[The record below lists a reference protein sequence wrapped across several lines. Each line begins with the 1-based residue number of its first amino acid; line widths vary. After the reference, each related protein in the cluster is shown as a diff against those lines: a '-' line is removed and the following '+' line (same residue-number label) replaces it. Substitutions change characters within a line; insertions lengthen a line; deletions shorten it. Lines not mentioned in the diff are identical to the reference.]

1 MWSQLRSRAVDDDG
15 GMSNDNAENSNVNDD
30 SNNNRKQN
38 ENEAGGETQEKISAS
53 AAATKTENNDN
64 TQPQEEELNIDAMKV
79 VELRIELKKRG
90 LNATGRKS
98 ELQQRLCTYLSTST
112 SLTLSSSGATNPPI
126 SDDEGLVSC
135 HDVALSDR
143 DNNMENASLLD
154 GEKDGEKTKDE
165 ASEMR
170 KISMMVTTEKQSP
183 MSNEEEKNVDDNIV
197 HEPSA
202 MLSGEKNIIDDYII
216 VDEGEPSGRESNG
229 VQSSRTPP
237 TNTFTGDR
245 GGDAID
251 DDLLAELRAISAK
264 SSSSNR
270 FDRGGGEDDHHG
282 ASITDNNFGMD
293 EKKSEASSQ
302 RVVLP
307 PLRRSKESNNKMDTI
322 SRPLP
327 PWKTKGAK
335 TNPNVDMD
343 IVLVAAAPPASV
355 VLVDNTNSVA
365 LLSTTTV
372 DGNTAPEK
380 SSIVVGTVE
389 ESTIIDT
396 PRSIARSVDDSSGS
410 SIRSNLPKTFVGD
423 RGGAAEDAEL
433 LAELR
438 AISNKSSSSI
448 SNRFNDDN
456 DAKINS
462 REFGSSGVRNDNVS
476 SSIKSTEMKSKPTR
490 PPPPWKQKKGARKKS
505 TDVVVDVAVKAPV
518 PLDPFGNILEL
529 DENKTHLIKS
539 PSQSVKTT
547 DHGNADITVTASSAS
562 SEGNDDMD
570 YDDDEAFFPNRTSIA
585 SDSAPPAISE
595 SFTAVRSGPAED
607 PELLAELR
615 NISMKTSKSRFDEE
629 ISTVAVVKHSP
640 VPPRNQMIDANH
652 VVEKDTIAAS
662 TPTSSIQTLKNPNIF
677 TSALKSNIPNTFMGE
692 RGGPAEDEE
701 LLSEL
706 RAISMKSKSAFNRF
720 AGDEN
725 HVEESKAVCSVGGVL
740 DITPKPASAVKMADK
755 TTSRALPPWKQKI
768 ATQKSEIDIVIA
780 APPKPSKT
788 TEKSSEPEY
797 SASAL
802 KSNLS
807 NTFKGDRGGPAED
820 EALLAELRA
829 ISMKSATARFGSV
842 EAGADMNRVEG
853 LDIHPKASSEPSGS
867 LSSTYNSSSS
877 VVPAFPMQLPHDST
891 ALDELGPPP
900 SANGVEIIITLEG
913 LDESLKS
920 TNWQMRKAAYVF
932 LNERMRALSIDTAPS
947 NLLSTISVY
956 DSLDQAIIQCLND
969 KNAGALDA
977 ALTLSITYADT
988 CQDAS
993 SDDAISQIM
1002 KSLLKGPAFLSAR
1015 SSTLTSTEE
1024 LVLKLIEISR
1034 DDSSS
1039 IQDIFDLIQLHG
1051 LKSVKPKVVIFSAK
1065 LILKAVQSFG
1075 ASVLPIQ
1082 ALKASSEGLVAHSNA
1097 QAREIGMQL
1106 LAEICRALGS
1116 KGTVQILIDKLKT
1129 AQQSQLDSL
1138 LMDMSTSVPSRRLR
1152 RNIGPISSYSPDEAL
1167 AAMKKS
1173 QEEDEIRR
1181 LASRP
1186 AVNLFHALSQTCY
1199 KDKIKLEKWSE
1210 KVAALDALI
1219 GAGGEQPF
1227 KLCQPSS
1234 SNDYTELISELKKLL
1249 SHTHFAVC
1257 SKSLAALGMFAEGV
1271 GEKMFHHLRLL
1282 IPTFVSLFK
1291 DKKVINAV
1299 GSCLDKMFA
1308 NVFSFEHL
1316 LDSKDSLPSSIDEK
1330 KQKNA
1335 LVRKHCLEYLTRCI
1349 QSSGTYGTRG
1359 EITIQYTND
1368 ISKLACE
1375 SLADSDAATRKAGTD
1390 VLLALLNNK
1399 EEAIATAAKKAVTS
1413 QLQTTNPRALKSL
1426 MSSSNVSDE
1435 APARPRTAPNSSSAK
1450 SASKCGSSEPTKQA
1464 VTKEKIKDPS
1474 RATSGHSI
1482 STGSADEGPLPTF
1495 DDSVDHLSALGIPKW
1510 DDDVDNE
1517 GVLAGVQCES

>member
-30 SNNNRKQN
+30 SNNRKQN
-38 ENEAGGETQEKISAS
+38 ENEAGGETQEKISAAAAAA

-98 ELQQRLCTYLSTST
+98 ELQQRLCTYLWTST
-112 SLTLSSSGATNPPI
+112 SSTLSSSGATNPPI

-170 KISMMVTTEKQSP
+170 KISMMVTTEKQSR
-183 MSNEEEKNVDDNIV
+183 MSNEVEKNVDDNIV
-197 HEPSA
+197 YEPSA

-216 VDEGEPSGRESNG
+216 VDEGGPSGRESNG

-251 DDLLAELRAISAK
+251 DELPAK
-264 SSSSNR
+264 SSNSNR
-270 FDRGGGEDDHHG
+270 FDRGGGDHHG
-282 ASITDNNFGMD
+282 ASITDNNFGME
-293 EKKSEASSQ
+293 EKKSEASQ
-302 RVVLP
+302 RVALP

-322 SRPLP
+322 SSPLP

-335 TNPNVDMD
+335 TNPNVDLD

-389 ESTIIDT
+389 ESTIIDN

-423 RGGAAEDAEL
+423 RGGTAEDADL

-438 AISNKSSSSI
+438 AISNKSSSSS

-476 SSIKSTEMKSKPTR
+476 SSSIKSSEMKSKPTR
-490 PPPPWKQKKGARKKS
+490 PPPPWKQKK
-505 TDVVVDVAVKAPV
+505 AVKAPV
-518 PLDPFGNILEL
+518 PLDPFGNIEL

-570 YDDDEAFFPNRTSIA
+570 CDDDEAFFPNRTSIA
-585 SDSAPPAISE
+585 SDSAPPAISD

-629 ISTVAVVKHSP
+629 TSTVAVVKHSP
-640 VPPRNQMIDANH
+640 VPPRNQKIDANH

-662 TPTSSIQTLKNPNIF
+662 TPTSSIQTLKNPNIV

-725 HVEESKAVCSVGGVL
+725 HVDESNAVCTVGGVL
-740 DITPKPASAVKMADK
+740 DIMTKPASAVKMADK

-780 APPKPSKT
+780 APKT

-802 KSNLS
+802 KSNLP

-842 EAGADMNRVEG
+842 EAGADTNRVEG
-853 LDIHPKASSEPSGS
+853 LDIHPKASSEPSGC
-867 LSSTYNSSSS
+867 LSSTHNSSSS

-900 SANGVEIIITLEG
+900 SANGEEIIITLEG

-993 SDDAISQIM
+993 SDDNISQIM

-1116 KGTVQILIDKLKT
+1116 KGPVQILIDKLKT

-1167 AAMKKS
+1167 AALKKS

-1257 SKSLAALGMFAEGV
+1257 SKSLAAFGMFAEGV

-1291 DKKVINAV
+1291 DKKVINVV

-1413 QLQTTNPRALKSL
+1413 QLQTTNSRALKSL

-1450 SASKCGSSEPTKQA
+1450 SASKGGSSEPTKQV

-1474 RATSGHSI
+1474 QATSGH
-1482 STGSADEGPLPTF
+1482 GSADVGPLPTF

-1517 GVLAGVQCES
+1517 GVLAGIQCES

>member
-30 SNNNRKQN
+30 SNNRKQN
-38 ENEAGGETQEKISAS
+38 ENEAGGETQEKISA
-53 AAATKTENNDN
+53 AAAAAAAAAATTKTENNDN

-112 SLTLSSSGATNPPI
+112 SSTLSSSGATNPPI

-170 KISMMVTTEKQSP
+170 KISMMVTTEKQSR
-183 MSNEEEKNVDDNIV
+183 MSNEVEKNVDDNIV
-197 HEPSA
+197 YEPSA

-216 VDEGEPSGRESNG
+216 VDEGGPSGRESNG

-237 TNTFTGDR
+237 TNTSTGDR

-251 DDLLAELRAISAK
+251 DELL
-264 SSSSNR
+264 
-270 FDRGGGEDDHHG
+270 DRGGGEDDHHG
-282 ASITDNNFGMD
+282 ASITDNIFGME
-293 EKKSEASSQ
+293 EKKSEASCQ
-302 RVVLP
+302 RVALP
-307 PLRRSKESNNKMDTI
+307 PLRRSKESNNKMDRI
-322 SRPLP
+322 SSPLP

-335 TNPNVDMD
+335 TNPNVDLD

-389 ESTIIDT
+389 ESTIIDN
-396 PRSIARSVDDSSGS
+396 PWSIARSVDDSSGS

-423 RGGAAEDAEL
+423 RGGTAEDADL

-438 AISNKSSSSI
+438 AISNKSSSSS

-476 SSIKSTEMKSKPTR
+476 SSSIKSSELKSKPTR
-490 PPPPWKQKKGARKKS
+490 PPPPWKQKK
-505 TDVVVDVAVKAPV
+505 AVKAPV
-518 PLDPFGNILEL
+518 PLDPFGNIEL

-547 DHGNADITVTASSAS
+547 DHGNADITVTASSAF

-585 SDSAPPAISE
+585 SDSAPPAISD

-629 ISTVAVVKHSP
+629 TSTVAVVKHSP
-640 VPPRNQMIDANH
+640 VPPRNQKIDANH

-662 TPTSSIQTLKNPNIF
+662 TPTSSIQTLKNPNIV

-725 HVEESKAVCSVGGVL
+725 HVEESNAVCTVGGVL
-740 DITPKPASAVKMADK
+740 DITTKPASAVKMADK

-780 APPKPSKT
+780 APKT

-802 KSNLS
+802 KSNLP

-842 EAGADMNRVEG
+842 EAGADTNRVEG
-853 LDIHPKASSEPSGS
+853 LDIHPKASSEPSGC

-900 SANGVEIIITLEG
+900 SANGEEIIITLEG

-1097 QAREIGMQL
+1097 QAREIGMKL

-1116 KGTVQILIDKLKT
+1116 KGPVQILIDKLKT

-1167 AAMKKS
+1167 AALKKS

-1257 SKSLAALGMFAEGV
+1257 SKSLAAFGMFAEGV

-1413 QLQTTNPRALKSL
+1413 QLQTTNSRALKSL

-1450 SASKCGSSEPTKQA
+1450 SASKGGSSEPTKQV

-1482 STGSADEGPLPTF
+1482 STGSADVGPLPTF

-1517 GVLAGVQCES
+1517 GVLAGIQCES

>member
-1 MWSQLRSRAVDDDG
+1 METEEGRQKDVD
-15 GMSNDNAENSNVNDD
+15 S
-30 SNNNRKQN
+30 
-38 ENEAGGETQEKISAS
+38 
-53 AAATKTENNDN
+53 
-64 TQPQEEELNIDAMKV
+64 
-79 VELRIELKKRG
+79 
-90 LNATGRKS
+90 
-98 ELQQRLCTYLSTST
+98 
-112 SLTLSSSGATNPPI
+112 
-126 SDDEGLVSC
+126 
-135 HDVALSDR
+135 
-143 DNNMENASLLD
+143 
-154 GEKDGEKTKDE
+154 
-165 ASEMR
+165 
-170 KISMMVTTEKQSP
+170 
-183 MSNEEEKNVDDNIV
+183 
-197 HEPSA
+197 
-202 MLSGEKNIIDDYII
+202 
-216 VDEGEPSGRESNG
+216 
-229 VQSSRTPP
+229 
-237 TNTFTGDR
+237 
-245 GGDAID
+245 
-251 DDLLAELRAISAK
+251 
-264 SSSSNR
+264 
-270 FDRGGGEDDHHG
+270 
-282 ASITDNNFGMD
+282 
-293 EKKSEASSQ
+293 
-302 RVVLP
+302 
-307 PLRRSKESNNKMDTI
+307 
-322 SRPLP
+322 
-327 PWKTKGAK
+327 
-335 TNPNVDMD
+335 
-343 IVLVAAAPPASV
+343 
-355 VLVDNTNSVA
+355 
-365 LLSTTTV
+365 
-372 DGNTAPEK
+372 
-380 SSIVVGTVE
+380 
-389 ESTIIDT
+389 
-396 PRSIARSVDDSSGS
+396 
-410 SIRSNLPKTFVGD
+410 
-423 RGGAAEDAEL
+423 
-433 LAELR
+433 
-438 AISNKSSSSI
+438 
-448 SNRFNDDN
+448 
-456 DAKINS
+456 
-462 REFGSSGVRNDNVS
+462 
-476 SSIKSTEMKSKPTR
+476 
-490 PPPPWKQKKGARKKS
+490 
-505 TDVVVDVAVKAPV
+505 VVVDVAVKAPV
-518 PLDPFGNILEL
+518 PLDPFGNIRLEL
-529 DENKTHLIKS
+529 DENKTQLIKS

-585 SDSAPPAISE
+585 SVSAPPAISD
-595 SFTAVRSGPAED
+595 SSTTVRSGPAED

-615 NISMKTSKSRFDEE
+615 NISMKTSTSRFDEE
-629 ISTVAVVKHSP
+629 TSTAAVVKHSP
-640 VPPRNQMIDANH
+640 VPPRNQKIDANH

-662 TPTSSIQTLKNPNIF
+662 TPTSSIQTFKNPNIV
-677 TSALKSNIPNTFMGE
+677 TSAIKSNIPNTFMGE

-725 HVEESKAVCSVGGVL
+725 HVEESNAVCTVVGVL
-740 DITPKPASAVKMADK
+740 DITTKPASAVKMADK

-802 KSNLS
+802 KSNLP

-842 EAGADMNRVEG
+842 EAGADTNRVEG
-853 LDIHPKASSEPSGS
+853 LDIHPKASSEPSSS

-877 VVPAFPMQLPHDST
+877 VVPAFPMQLPHEST
-891 ALDELGPPP
+891 ALDELGPPS
-900 SANGVEIIITLEG
+900 SANGEEIIITLEG

-920 TNWQMRKAAYVF
+920 TNWQIRKAAYVF

-1039 IQDIFDLIQLHG
+1039 IQNIFDLIQLHG

-1116 KGTVQILIDKLKT
+1116 MGPVQILIDKLKT

-1138 LMDMSTSVPSRRLR
+1138 LMDMSTSVPYRRLR
-1152 RNIGPISSYSPDEAL
+1152 RNIGQPISSYSPDEAL
-1167 AAMKKS
+1167 AALKKS

-1257 SKSLAALGMFAEGV
+1257 SKSLAAFGMFAEGV

-1291 DKKVINAV
+1291 DKKVINGV

-1435 APARPRTAPNSSSAK
+1435 APERPRTAPNSSSAK
-1450 SASKCGSSEPTKQA
+1450 SASKGGSSEPTKQE
-1464 VTKEKIKDPS
+1464 VTKENIKVPS

-1517 GVLAGVQCES
+1517 GVLAGVLCES